1 MRGEFMNGKIKIGL
15 ISDIRDDIDALDRYL
30 EYVEKNNIDIGICL
44 GDSVSTYC
52 DDDTNYFWKKSL
64 QISKPI
70 YYTIGNHDVG
80 IDNYKGIDSLQ
91 LFNIYIFIQCWK
103 ISI

>member
-15 ISDIRDDIDALDRYL
+15 ISDIHEDIDALDRYL

-64 QISKPI
+64 QISKQFI
-70 YYTIGNHDVG
+70 ILLEIMMSGLIIIKVSILYNF
-80 IDNYKGIDSLQ
+80 L
-91 LFNIYIFIQCWK
+91 IYIFIQCWK

>member
-1 MRGEFMNGKIKIGL
+1 MNGKIKIGL
-15 ISDIRDDIDALDRYL
+15 ISDIHEDIDALDRYL

-52 DDDTNYFWKKSL
+52 DDDTNYFLEKSL
-64 QISKPI
+64 
-70 YYTIGNHDVG
+70 
-80 IDNYKGIDSLQ
+80 YKFLNQFIILLEIMMSGLIIIKVSILYNF
-91 LFNIYIFIQCWK
+91 LIYIFIQCWK